1 MNWDAALCSST
12 KMVGVGVV
20 LRDEFGTIRAAL
32 VSALPYISDP
42 TVAEATTLWKVVRFC
57 SDIGYNQVVF

>member
-1 MNWDAALCSST
+1 
-12 KMVGVGVV
+12 MVGVGVV